1 MTLNERVRA
10 NERSAANACLGL
22 AGLSFTVV
30 LLVIGLITSTVQ
42 QQQHV
47 SSLKTE
53 LQKKTEEIEKLQ
65 NRNSAQDIILNKL
78 NAEYQIKEKQK
89 AAWKFIK
96 YLTTPER
103 AAQWSVDTGYVATRK
118 SAFETDIMKKYYQER
133 PQAKVAFEQLKFAKP
148 ELTTY
153 NAAEIW
159 RILNDNIDVFV
170 YYCL

>member
-10 NERSAANACLGL
+10 NERSVANACFGL

-53 LQKKTEEIEKLQ
+53 LQKKAEEIEKLK

-78 NAEYQIKEKQK
+78 NAEYQMKEKQK
-89 AAWKFIK
+89 AEEAKRI
-96 YLTTPER
+96 
-103 AAQWSVDTGYVATRK
+103 ADTNRVG
-118 SAFETDIMKKYYQER
+118 E
-133 PQAKVAFEQLKFAKP
+133 
-148 ELTTY
+148 
-153 NAAEIW
+153 
-159 RILNDNIDVFV
+159 
-170 YYCL
+170 